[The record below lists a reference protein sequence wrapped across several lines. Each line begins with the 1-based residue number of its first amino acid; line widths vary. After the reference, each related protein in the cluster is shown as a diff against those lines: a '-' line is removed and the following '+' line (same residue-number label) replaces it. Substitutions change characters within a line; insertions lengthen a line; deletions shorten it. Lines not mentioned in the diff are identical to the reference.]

1 MTSWSLRCLWIA
13 GEVLLSKPNR
23 ISPSS
28 WIASMP
34 WLKTIEDQDQ
44 WVGDETQNHFEIL
57 KIFKSYVD
65 VISIIIVNYNDTCS
79 SQECICHRLQ

>member
-1 MTSWSLRCLWIA
+1 MTSCSLRCLWIA

-57 KIFKSYVD
+57 KIFKWYVD